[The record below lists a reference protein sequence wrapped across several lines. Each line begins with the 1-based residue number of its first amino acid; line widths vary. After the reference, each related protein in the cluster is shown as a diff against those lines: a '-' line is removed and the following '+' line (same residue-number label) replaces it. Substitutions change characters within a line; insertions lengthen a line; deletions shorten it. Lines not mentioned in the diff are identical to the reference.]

1 MIISTN
7 WLADYVAHGLSAD
20 DLSERLTM
28 CGLEVES
35 VDQIGNDLEGVV
47 VGEVLTAEKHPDA
60 DRLSVCTVN
69 VGASEPLNIVCGA
82 PNVAAG
88 QKVAIATIGTVLHLP
103 SRDNPDERVPVQMKK
118 AKIRGQESH
127 GMICAEDELGLG
139 DDHDG
144 IMVLDADTEI
154 GLSFSDYLTRQ
165 GIPTTDNAIDI
176 AITPNRPDA
185 ISHLGIARDIA
196 ALTGAPVTPPQVLI
210 PESGG
215 AVAQRM
221 SVAIEADDAC
231 HRFVGIMVE
240 GVTIGESPSWMKSR
254 LQAIG
259 LRPRNNVVDI
269 TNYVMYECGQPLHG
283 YDADTLAGGRI
294 IVRKT
299 KGESTFVTLDS
310 KERTLPD
317 ATLMIC
323 DGDREVGIAGIM
335 GGENTEV
342 SEKTTNVFIEAAW
355 FDPSTIRRTAKALSL
370 QTDASY
376 RFERGVDAEGQAWA
390 AKRAADLMVEL
401 AGGTIVDGMIDIH
414 PVPYVAPVISLRA
427 KRVTDIVGAHIEPS
441 EMARLLEAIGFG
453 VSQTGES
460 PVTWDITVPS
470 FRPDVEREI
479 DVVEEVA
486 RLFGFDNI
494 LEPTHSRVPNFTPGI
509 KGDRQLRERLR
520 DLLQGS
526 GFRETCTNSMLPIAT
541 ADAFNAPALPGG
553 RFGGESVQTLNPIT
567 TEMAALR
574 PSLLPGLLKVM
585 GHNQNHGQAAL
596 RLFEFGRVH
605 TKRKTNLSLVG
616 DYTEVESLILAASG
630 EWMAQGW
637 YGEAR
642 PTDLHD
648 VKGVVDLVLSGCGL
662 SDIRYSES
670 SADGP
675 GAWGLDVMIGK
686 RWIGSI
692 LRIDDEVS
700 KAYDLRDAAFIA
712 ELDFTAL
719 CDLATAGL
727 RVRFTPVSRFPV
739 VQRDIAVV
747 VDASQAA
754 GPMISTIRQSGQP
767 LLQDVQVFDLYE
779 GEHVG
784 AGNKSIAFGL
794 RLGADRTLRDKDVD
808 KVVSRILSALDAEF
822 GAKLRG

>member
-103 SRDNPDERVPVQMKK
+103 SRDNPDDRVPVQMKK

-283 YDADTLAGGRI
+283 YDFTMPIPLR
-294 IVRKT
+294 
-299 KGESTFVTLDS
+299 
-310 KERTLPD
+310 
-317 ATLMIC
+317 
-323 DGDREVGIAGIM
+323 VG
-335 GGENTEV
+335 
-342 SEKTTNVFIEAAW
+342 
-355 FDPSTIRRTAKALSL
+355 ALS
-370 QTDASY
+370 
-376 RFERGVDAEGQAWA
+376 
-390 AKRAADLMVEL
+390 
-401 AGGTIVDGMIDIH
+401 
-414 PVPYVAPVISLRA
+414 
-427 KRVTDIVGAHIEPS
+427 
-441 EMARLLEAIGFG
+441 FG
-453 VSQTGES
+453 KQKAN
-460 PVTWDITVPS
+460 
-470 FRPDVEREI
+470 RP
-479 DVVEEVA
+479 
-486 RLFGFDNI
+486 L
-494 LEPTHSRVPNFTPGI
+494 
-509 KGDRQLRERLR
+509 
-520 DLLQGS
+520 
-526 GFRETCTNSMLPIAT
+526 
-541 ADAFNAPALPGG
+541 
-553 RFGGESVQTLNPIT
+553 
-567 TEMAALR
+567 
-574 PSLLPGLLKVM
+574 
-585 GHNQNHGQAAL
+585 
-596 RLFEFGRVH
+596 
-605 TKRKTNLSLVG
+605 
-616 DYTEVESLILAASG
+616 
-630 EWMAQGW
+630 
-637 YGEAR
+637 
-642 PTDLHD
+642 
-648 VKGVVDLVLSGCGL
+648 
-662 SDIRYSES
+662 
-670 SADGP
+670 
-675 GAWGLDVMIGK
+675 
-686 RWIGSI
+686 
-692 LRIDDEVS
+692 
-700 KAYDLRDAAFIA
+700 
-712 ELDFTAL
+712 
-719 CDLATAGL
+719 
-727 RVRFTPVSRFPV
+727 
-739 VQRDIAVV
+739 
-747 VDASQAA
+747 
-754 GPMISTIRQSGQP
+754 
-767 LLQDVQVFDLYE
+767 
-779 GEHVG
+779 
-784 AGNKSIAFGL
+784 
-794 RLGADRTLRDKDVD
+794 
-808 KVVSRILSALDAEF
+808 
-822 GAKLRG
+822 